1 MIQSF
6 WIISTVQ
13 TRTAKRYVTCHHILR
28 YFSSIQDS
36 ATWGVRMYVV
46 MAKGDRREV
55 GFQDGGCFLRFFKRD
70 NESTTRHISR
80 LG

>member
-13 TRTAKRYVTCHHILR
+13 TRTARRYVTYHHILR
-28 YFSSIQDS
+28 YFSRS
-36 ATWGVRMYVV
+36 ATWGVRLYVV

-55 GFQDGGCFLRFFKRD
+55 GFQDGGCFTKFLKRERI
-70 NESTTRHISR
+70 NHETLNIPR